1 MEVNKKSKLC
11 YILPEYNPKT
21 PTHFAHLY
29 DFIEKLRE
37 SFDVF
42 LVIEKAIGWAEVVG
56 RTEVAPPSSE
66 VRPPKIYVQKFKFP
80 PLRCLENFL
89 VLLKARLKG
98 YKNFYIHY
106 SFLSAFNASLIAK
119 IFNGKVFYWNCGL
132 PWNYQKGARVIFEKL
147 VYKMIS
153 FLVTGTESLKIEYS
167 KHYKIPLKKIKVMPN
182 WVSIQKIRN
191 QKFQPEAGPPWAEN
205 IQNQK
210 VVLFAHRLSQR
221 KGAHF
226 LPEIINN
233 LKDENIVLLIV
244 GDGPEKQNLEFRIQD
259 LGLSDKVKFLGWI
272 PNEEIYQYYAIA
284 DVFIMPSEEEGFP
297 RVLLETMAMG
307 VPFVSSDVGG
317 VKEIVPPEF
326 LNYVVKIGDT
336 EVFSQ
341 KIKEL
346 LNLPQEKLKELKTI
360 EKNWVQKYDL
370 SQVIEIFKGII
381 LSSEKFRF

>member
-1 MEVNKKSKLC
+1 M
-11 YILPEYNPKT
+11 
-21 PTHFAHLY
+21 
-29 DFIEKLRE
+29 
-37 SFDVF
+37 
-42 LVIEKAIGWAEVVG
+42 
-56 RTEVAPPSSE
+56 
-66 VRPPKIYVQKFKFP
+66 
-80 PLRCLENFL
+80 
-89 VLLKARLKG
+89 
-98 YKNFYIHY
+98 
-106 SFLSAFNASLIAK
+106 
-119 IFNGKVFYWNCGL
+119 
-132 PWNYQKGARVIFEKL
+132 
-147 VYKMIS
+147 
-153 FLVTGTESLKIEYS
+153 
-167 KHYKIPLKKIKVMPN
+167 
-182 WVSIQKIRN
+182 
-191 QKFQPEAGPPWAEN
+191 
-205 IQNQK
+205 
-210 VVLFAHRLSQR
+210 
-221 KGAHF
+221 
-226 LPEIINN
+226 PEIINN

-307 VPFVSSDVGG
+307 VPFVSSDAGG

-336 EVFSQ
+336 KTFSL